1 MAKNKVIKYDFT
13 TEETW
18 RIFRIMAEFVEGFEV
33 LSKIGPAVSI
43 FGSARLKPSN
53 QYYKLA
59 VETAK
64 LLVKEGYAIISGAG
78 PGIMEAANKGAKAAK
93 GTSVGLNIEVPHEQR
108 PNSYVDIL
116 LDFHY
121 FFVRKVMFVRYAKAF
136 VIFPGGYG
144 THDELFESLNLIET
158 LKIPRFPVV
167 LVGAKYWKGL
177 LDHLKNNVIKE
188 GCLKKEE
195 LNILKVVDTA
205 QEVVKEI
212 KEFYKK

>member
-1 MAKNKVIKYDFT
+1 MKKVLKDDFT

-43 FGSARLKPSN
+43 FGSARLKPTN

-93 GTSVGLNIEVPHEQR
+93 GQSVGLNIEVPSEQR

-158 LKIPRFPVV
+158 LKIPKFPVV

-177 LDHLKNNVIKE
+177 FDHLKNSVIKE

-195 LNILKVVDTA
+195 LAIMKVVDTP
-205 QEVVKEI
+205 QQVVEEI
-212 KEFYKK
+212 KKFYHK

>member
-1 MAKNKVIKYDFT
+1 MAKNKAIKYDFT
-13 TEETW
+13 SEETW

-33 LSKIGPAVSI
+33 LSGLGPAVSI
-43 FGSARLKPSN
+43 FGSARLKPAN
-53 QYYKLA
+53 KYYKLA
-59 VETAK
+59 TETAK
-64 LLVKEGYAIISGAG
+64 LLAKHNYAIITGAG
-78 PGIMEAANKGAKAAK
+78 PGIMEAANKGAKLSK
-93 GTSVGLNIEVPHEQR
+93 GKSVGLNIEVPSEQR

-188 GCLKKEE
+188 GCLSKEE
-195 LNILKVVDTA
+195 LNILKVVETP
-205 QEVVKEI
+205 QEVLKEI
-212 KEFYKK
+212 QKFYHK